1 MNTFILFVL
10 IVFGILIYLFMEQ
23 KQQEIKQEIQS
34 MKTKQDITM
43 CNSQPQPQPQP
54 QQPIIIQQPQ
64 QPIIPYTYIVE
75 QHDHGYH
82 PKRFLRL

>member
-1 MNTFILFVL
+1 
-10 IVFGILIYLFMEQ
+10 
-23 KQQEIKQEIQS
+23 
-34 MKTKQDITM
+34 MKTKQE
-43 CNSQPQPQPQP
+43 CNYQQSQSQQQP

-75 QHDHGYH
+75 QHDHGYY

>member
-1 MNTFILFVL
+1 
-10 IVFGILIYLFMEQ
+10 MEQ

-43 CNSQPQPQPQP
+43 CNSQPQPQP

>member
-1 MNTFILFVL
+1 
-10 IVFGILIYLFMEQ
+10 MEQ
-23 KQQEIKQEIQS
+23 KQQEIKQDIQS
-34 MKTKQDITM
+34 MKTKQE
-43 CNSQPQPQPQP
+43 CNCQPQQPQQ